1 MLCKNLDQDKIPI
14 RIYLRQGGQ
23 NLPCPDALHEFRSGQ
38 DPNRNIL
45 LSGQDP
51 NKNTYDIG
59 TRQKVHCPDALHK
72 FVSGQDPNKNI
83 FETGIR

>member
-1 MLCKNLDQDKIPI
+1 M
-14 RIYLRQGGQ
+14 RQGQ
-23 NLPCPDALHEFRSGQ
+23 NRKIELFCPDALQKFR
-38 DPNRNIL
+38 
-45 LSGQDP
+45 SGQDP

-72 FVSGQDPNKNI
+72 FVTGQDPNKNI

>member
-1 MLCKNLDQDKIPI
+1 MYKFRSGQDPNKNIFEMGTRYK
-14 RIYLRQGGQ
+14 
-23 NLPCPDALHEFRSGQ
+23 LPCPDALHKFRSGQ

-59 TRQKVHCPDALHK
+59 TR
-72 FVSGQDPNKNI
+72 
-83 FETGIR
+83 